1 MSKVDITVTKMPL
14 KGVPVGGT
22 LSVSPREARILVGLK
37 RATYKTADLSYQTR
51 MMSAESQP
59 RSEVQT
65 DRVEEEEEEETE
77 ARPRRRTRRTQTDE

>member
-1 MSKVDITVTKMPL
+1 MSKVDITVTKRPL

-51 MMSAESQP
+51 MMSADPQA
-59 RSEVQT
+59 RSEVQP
-65 DRVEEEEEEETE
+65 DFVEEEEEETE

>member
-37 RATYKTADLSYQTR
+37 RATYKNADLSYQTR
-51 MMSAESQP
+51 MMSAEPQP
-59 RSEVQT
+59 RSEVQPVV
-65 DRVEEEEEEETE
+65 DEEEEETE